1 MISMIRR
8 PLPLFLSLV
17 ALLACAKEDPTDPGG
32 GGGGGGGGGN
42 VVVNGTCTNTT
53 LAGGTPP
60 AMGILGC
67 GRYQDRYTA
76 EVFVRGTTAYTTTWG
91 TRGQNRGNAL
101 LIWDVAGAA
110 PVLVDSVIVASG
122 ATTLGDV
129 AVSDDGKLLVVATEP
144 GPLSLIVYDLTNPRK
159 PAERGR
165 LTTDGWRG
173 AHTAEVATINGRVH
187 AIMAQYPSGASLP
200 RVAIADLTNPEPV
213 IVHTT
218 TFAGTTI
225 HDTFY
230 RDGHLFLALWNQGI
244 AIWDL
249 GGAGRGGTVTRPV
262 ELGRVVTRGGAVHNA
277 WWFHDPTGGASG
289 KRYVFVGEEQ
299 PTNIG
304 TSAAGD
310 LHVVDITDPGNP
322 REVAFYTVPGAGAH
336 NFTMDEARGIL
347 YAAFYNGGVR
357 ALDVRGDLSA
367 CTAAQ
372 KDAFGRC
379 NLTQMGRELARGLVE
394 VGAFP
399 GLGAAF
405 IWGVHFTGDAV
416 YASDMN
422 NGLWKLRPVQR

>member
-8 PLPLFLSLV
+8 LRFLSLSV
-17 ALLACAKEDPTDPGG
+17 LVLAACSSEDPVDPGG
-32 GGGGGGGGGN
+32 GGGGGGGA
-42 VVVNGTCTNTT
+42 VVVNVTCTNTA

-67 GRYQDRYTA
+67 GRYLDRYTA

-91 TRGQNRGNAL
+91 TRGLNRGNAL

-110 PVLVDSVIVASG
+110 PVLVDSVIVVSG

-129 AVSDDGKLLVVATEP
+129 AVSDDGRLLVVATEP
-144 GPLSLIVYDLTNPRK
+144 GPLALIVFDLTNPRK
-159 PAERGR
+159 PVESGR

-173 AHTAEVATINGRVH
+173 AHTAELATINGRVH
-187 AIMAQYPSGASLP
+187 AIMAQLPSGSNLA
-200 RVAIADLTNPEPV
+200 RVAIADLGNPAAPA

-218 TFAGTTI
+218 TFPGTII

-230 RDGHLFLALWNQGI
+230 RDGYLFLALWNQGL

-249 GGAGRGGTVTRPV
+249 GGAGRGGTVRTPV
-262 ELGRVVTRGGAVHNA
+262 ELGRVITRGGAVHNA
-277 WWFHDPTGGASG
+277 WWFHDPSAGASG

-310 LHVVDITDPGNP
+310 LHVVDITDPANP
-322 REVAFYTVPGAGAH
+322 REVAFYTVAGAGAH

-367 CTAAQ
+367 CSAAQ

-379 NLTQMGRELARGLVE
+379 DLTSMARELGRGLLE
-394 VGAFP
+394 VGAFS
-399 GLGAAF
+399 GLRSAF